1 MVVLSLEVLRR
12 MKRLCRP
19 TLVNPFV
26 DQAPE
31 NRVGDKAYGI
41 DKLDTRLDQK
51 RGIEVI
57 TPHQIESGEAR
68 YSDGRKVAVLSPPA
82 GAQPVFAWLRSY
94 RRWSFATNTPLA
106 AFLTSYN
113 WLACSSCP
121 KTEMS

>member
-1 MVVLSLEVLRR
+1 
-12 MKRLCRP
+12 
-19 TLVNPFV
+19 V

-41 DKLDTRLDQK
+41 DKLDTRLDQE

-57 TPHQIESGEAR
+57 APHQIESGEAR
-68 YSDGRKVAVLSPPA
+68 YSGRSQSCGAVAAA
-82 GAQPVFAWLRSY
+82 GAQSPCSPGSEATADWL
-94 RRWSFATNTPLA
+94 FTTNTPSA
-106 AFLTSYN
+106 PSLTSYN